1 MELIHFETLFALVHV
16 AKIDLFIQR
25 QKRKTLKRG
34 RVFPKSIGGFP
45 F

>member
-1 MELIHFETLFALVHV
+1 MELTHFETLFALVHV
-16 AKIDLFIQR
+16 AKIELFTQR
-25 QKRKTLKRG
+25 QKRKTLKHS